1 MVNYR
6 YKINGEDVI
15 VSEADDKKIQSAID
29 SGGGLVDI
37 SGGVQIHTKFI
48 SLRKETS
55 QMTEAQGKE
64 RRDMP
69 ILQAPIYKQKIDHE
83 AFFKKINWDWETSRL
98 NPKNFPKVEG

>member
-1 MVNYR
+1 MSNYR

-15 VSEADDKKIQSAID
+15 VSDADDRKIQSAID

-37 SGGVQIHTKFI
+37 GGGIQLHTKFI

-55 QMTEAQGKE
+55 QLTEAQEKE

-69 ILQAPIYKQKIDHE
+69 ILQAPIYTKKVDHE
-83 AFFKKINWDWETSRL
+83 AFFKRMNWDWETSRL
-98 NPKNFPKVEG
+98 NPKNKIPQS